1 MKRKIILMVTLII
14 CLCSLIISCG
24 KKKSGEA
31 EAVDLYYNTQSVK
44 SINYV
49 TDLIRKYEEE
59 QGGKINIIPVNNI
72 KEIEKNING
81 KKDSFLV
88 LLDGYDFIDYK
99 NKNYLRDLSYLFKE
113 KKIKENFV
121 NINNLYGIYE
131 GKYYGLG
138 LTPYSLDLVYNKEAL
153 KNMGIEIKENSYIE
167 ILTKLREK
175 NIKIPTY
182 IKSEYSKELLLSCL
196 IVNDTIAYDLYKTDK
211 FNNLE
216 EKIKHIENG
225 QKIFDVMHD
234 LYNKNILREDMFIE
248 DDESAIKDFN
258 EGKSPVLLAT
268 TLSSG
273 DITDKKGIGLVDK
286 MPIQNKVV
294 NTAVGM
300 DVTLCSVI
308 GTSNIDAVD
317 DFFRF
322 LIESN
327 PFEVLSEKN
336 YITGNIEA
344 DSNLRGVQ
352 IKMADNIGVANE
364 INMFYINIISDEN
377 IKKIDKEC
385 KKVLSGEY
393 DGKEWDRV
401 LGK

>member
-1 MKRKIILMVTLII
+1 MKRKLNLIVVLV

-24 KKKSGEA
+24 KKRSGEV
-31 EAVDLYYNTQSVK
+31 EEVNLYYNTQSVK
-44 SINYV
+44 SINYL
-49 TDLIRKYEEE
+49 TDLIKKYEEE
-59 QGGKINIIPVNNI
+59 QGGKVNIIPVNNM

-88 LLDGYDFIDYK
+88 LLNGYEFIDYR

-113 KKIKENFV
+113 KKIKEKFIDV
-121 NINNLYGIYE
+121 SNLYGIYE

-138 LTPYSLDLVYNKEAL
+138 LSPYSLNLIYDKEAL
-153 KNMGIEIKENSYIE
+153 KNKGIEIEENSYIE

-182 IKSEYSKELLLSCL
+182 IKSEYSKEILLSCL

-211 FNNLE
+211 VNKLQ

-248 DDESAIKDFN
+248 EGEAAIKDFN
-258 EGKSPVLLAT
+258 EGKSPVLLTT
-268 TLSSG
+268 TLSSE

-286 MPIQNKVV
+286 MPIQNKII

-300 DVTLCSVI
+300 DVTICSVI
-308 GTSNIDAVD
+308 GTSKIDSVD
-317 DFFRF
+317 DFLRF
-322 LIESN
+322 LVESN
-327 PFEVLSEKN
+327 PFEVLSKKN
-336 YITGNIEA
+336 CVTGNVEA
-344 DSNLRGVQ
+344 DSGLKGVQ

-364 INMFYINIISDEN
+364 INMFYTNIISNED
-377 IKKIDKEC
+377 IKKIEKEC
-385 KKVLSGEY
+385 KKILSGQY
-393 DGKEWDRV
+393 DGKEWDRI
-401 LGK
+401 LEE